1 MTKKNDKIFLAGH
14 KGLVGS
20 AILRLLKKKDYKNI
34 FLVNKKN
41 LNLLD
46 QNKVFKFLE
55 KKKPKI
61 AIIAAAKVGGI
72 KANNTFKADFIR
84 ENLDIQNNL
93 IHGSFKS
100 GVKKIIFLGSSCVY
114 PINCKRPIKEKY
126 LLTGPLEPTNE
137 PYAVAKIAGIKMC
150 ESYNSQYN
158 TNYICLMP
166 TNTFGPGDNYNLQ
179 SSHFIPAILKKIHLA
194 EQRKNSSIFL
204 WGTGMS
210 KREVIY
216 VEDLADAVI
225 YFMNKKVKHFLINIG
240 SSQEKSIKEFAKLIL
255 KVLKVKLKIKFDN
268 NKKLDGM
275 KSKVLDTTLAKRY
288 GWKPKIK
295 LDDAILKTYE
305 ELKKNFKKVRN

>member
-1 MTKKNDKIFLAGH
+1 MTNKKAKIFLAGH

-20 AILRLLKKKDYKNI
+20 AILRLLKKKGYKNI
-34 FLVNKKN
+34 ILVNKKN

-61 AIIAAAKVGGI
+61 VIIAAAKVGGI

-114 PINCKRPIKEKY
+114 PTNCKRPIKEKY

-150 ESYNSQYN
+150 ESYNFQYN

-194 EQRKNSSIFL
+194 KQRKNSSIFL
-204 WGTGMS
+204 WGTGMP

-255 KVLKVKLKIKFDN
+255 KVLKVKLKVKFDN

-305 ELKKNFKKVRN
+305 ELKKNFKKIRS

>member
-1 MTKKNDKIFLAGH
+1 MINKKDKIFLTGH

-20 AILRLLKKKDYKNI
+20 AILRLLKKKGYKNI
-34 FLVNKKN
+34 ILVKKKN

-61 AIIAAAKVGGI
+61 VIIAAARVGGI
-72 KANNTFKADFIR
+72 KANNTYKADFIR

-93 IHGSFKS
+93 IHGSFKNR
-100 GVKKIIFLGSSCVY
+100 VKKIIFLGSSCVY

-194 EQRKNSSIFL
+194 KQKKNSSILL
-204 WGTGMS
+204 WGTGMP

-225 YFMNKKVKHFLINIG
+225 YFMNKKVKHNLINIG

-255 KVLKVKLKIKFDN
+255 KVLKVKLKVKFDN
-268 NKKLDGM
+268 NQKMDGM

-295 LDDAILKTYE
+295 LNDAILETYE
-305 ELKKNFKKVRN
+305 ELKKNFKKIRS

>member
-1 MTKKNDKIFLAGH
+1 MTNKKDKIFLTGH

-20 AILRLLKKKDYKNI
+20 AILRLLKKKGYKNI
-34 FLVNKKN
+34 ILVNKKN

-46 QNKVFKFLE
+46 QNKVFKFLK

-61 AIIAAAKVGGI
+61 VIIAAAKVGGI

-114 PINCKRPIKEKY
+114 PTNCKRPIKEKY

-194 EQRKNSSIFL
+194 KQSKNSSIFL
-204 WGTGMS
+204 WGTGMP

-225 YFMNKKVKHFLINIG
+225 YFMNKKVKHHLINIG

-255 KVLKVKLKIKFDN
+255 KVLKVKLKVKFDN

-295 LDDAILKTYE
+295 LNNAILETYE
-305 ELKKNFKKVRN
+305 ELKKNFKKIRS

>member
-1 MTKKNDKIFLAGH
+1 M
-14 KGLVGS
+14 
-20 AILRLLKKKDYKNI
+20 
-34 FLVNKKN
+34 
-41 LNLLD
+41 
-46 QNKVFKFLE
+46 
-55 KKKPKI
+55 
-61 AIIAAAKVGGI
+61 
-72 KANNTFKADFIR
+72 
-84 ENLDIQNNL
+84 
-93 IHGSFKS
+93 
-100 GVKKIIFLGSSCVY
+100 
-114 PINCKRPIKEKY
+114 
-126 LLTGPLEPTNE
+126 LTGPLEPTNE

-194 EQRKNSSIFL
+194 KQKKNSSILL
-204 WGTGMS
+204 WGTGMP

-225 YFMNKKVKHFLINIG
+225 YFMNKKVKHNLINIG

-255 KVLKVKLKIKFDN
+255 KVLKVKLKVKFDN
-268 NKKLDGM
+268 NQKMDGM

-295 LDDAILKTYE
+295 LNDAILETYE
-305 ELKKNFKKVRN
+305 ELKKNFKKIRS